1 MKNKIKKL
9 KIKHL
14 SELKDKTFNGVYRIA
29 LLEDE
34 TQYILEDSIILKGEE
49 TFQILTTQQSLEVLK
64 IEDEFKIDGEYE
76 SPHITLIPAIEE
88 TIYISNIL
96 QFYDKHI
103 NEISAFSIESK
114 HLNYF
119 FIRMSDEIQ
128 IIQKNEFEK
137 IIMKLEA

>member
-1 MKNKIKKL
+1 MKNKI
-9 KIKHL
+9 IKHL
-14 SELKDKTFNGVYRIA
+14 SELKDKTFSGVYRIA

-88 TIYISNIL
+88 TMHISNIL

-103 NEISAFSIESK
+103 NEILAFSIESK